1 MIIFPSFTATM
12 FSLKPAFALFRV
24 CLLHFY
30 VFVTDSAQTL
40 CQLSKALLKIFRCL
54 FCLFVFFFFFDFIL
68 LQKALPEPLACSLLL
83 FYSLHLV
90 HSCHPGIFLHHQPRG
105 SPCFTTVS
113 LLPWPLTPF
122 FLVSLPFLGGMLPS
136 VAS

>member
-1 MIIFPSFTATM
+1 MIIFPSFTTMM
-12 FSLKPAFALFRV
+12 FSLKLTFALFVV

-30 VFVTDSAQTL
+30 VFITDSAQTL
-40 CQLSKALLKIFRCL
+40 CQLSKALLKMFRCL
-54 FCLFVFFFFFDFIL
+54 FFVFFLNFIL

-83 FYSLHLV
+83 FYSLLLV

-122 FLVSLPFLGGMLPS
+122 FLVLLPCLGGILLS